1 MHKII
6 NVKKIVG
13 RNAISMNSGNK
24 LKELI
29 IHEWPKN
36 EKISLDFSE
45 VDIFASPFFNAAIG
59 ALLKDRT
66 IHELQDKLEFPHI
79 SDHGKNLLNLV
90 ISNAINFY
98 SDAEGK
104 TNLGLDEVQ
113 KDL

>member
-6 NVKKIVG
+6 HVQKIVG

-29 IHEWPKN
+29 IQEWPKN

-45 VDIFASPFFNAAIG
+45 IDIFASPFFNAAIG

-66 IHELQDKLEFPHI
+66 IDELQVKLDFPHI
-79 SDHGKNLLNLV
+79 SGHGRNLLNLV
-90 ISNAINFY
+90 ISNAIKFY
-98 SDAEGK
+98 SDSEGK
-104 TNLGLDEVQ
+104 TDLGLDEIQ